1 MHLLARGAATA
12 IVTLISLGAN
22 AADLDYPPPIVG
34 QPQYGMAA
42 PPAAPPRQV
51 IIVPGPTVPPQYP
64 GGTFPPPPVGPYP
77 YGPPPPIPPRADVVP
92 PVNCPPT
99 WRCGERGC
107 GWQLGCAPPPE
118 RYSGHYELPRPGYL
132 RPEPPGPH
140 QVYAAPNALP
150 APQPYPEPYAPE
162 VYPGPTGPYSR

>member
-12 IVTLISLGAN
+12 IATLISIGAN
-22 AADLDYPPPIVG
+22 AADLDYPPPLVG
-34 QPQYGMAA
+34 QPQYGMVS
-42 PPAAPPRQV
+42 PPSVPPPQV

-64 GGTFPPPPVGPYP
+64 SATFPPPPVRPYP
-77 YGPPPPIPPRADVVP
+77 YGPPPPIPPRADVAP
-92 PVNCPPT
+92 PVNCPLT

-107 GWQLGCAPPPE
+107 GWQPGCAPPPE
-118 RYSGHYELPRPGYL
+118 HYSGRYESSRPGYL
-132 RPEPPGPH
+132 RPEPPGP

-150 APQPYPEPYAPE
+150 APEPYPGPYAPE